1 MSVFDK
7 VCKELEL
14 ILGTDLFQSLCNS
27 DAIKLTQLQALIS
40 ILIKACI
47 DFDLT
52 FTCGTR
58 RDATAL
64 ALSIYINP
72 TTTIQFVINL
82 EAVSGAFS
90 GSPEPT

>member
-1 MSVFDK
+1 MSALDK
-7 VCKELEL
+7 VSKELEV
-14 ILGTDLFQSLCNS
+14 ILGTDLFKSICNN

-40 ILIKACI
+40 ILVKACI

-64 ALSIYINP
+64 QLTIYINP
-72 TTTIQFVINL
+72 TTNINFVINL
-82 EAVSGAFS
+82 EAG
-90 GSPEPT
+90 GSVFGGTPGP